1 MKTLF
6 YNSIELPAEV
16 HIVSE
21 CFGIDITY
29 EPMGDLD
36 HPAWMSELFNLAKPG
51 FESKHNITYWKNEE
65 YIALGVGASGYI
77 NNIRYKN
84 SASLTKYIKGI
95 RDGVKEEVSQKDD
108 IEYFL
113 LCNLRLQE
121 GFLLETFKNRYNID
135 ILDLKKSE
143 ISDLINRKLIKI
155 ENNRLFCTDE
165 GIMLLDFVLEKLF

>member
-1 MKTLF
+1 M
-6 YNSIELPAEV
+6 A
-16 HIVSE
+16 
-21 CFGIDITY
+21 
-29 EPMGDLD
+29 
-36 HPAWMSELFNLAKPG
+36 
-51 FESKHNITYWKNEE
+51 
-65 YIALGVGASGYI
+65 
-77 NNIRYKN
+77 
-84 SASLTKYIKGI
+84 ASLTKYIKGI

-143 ISDLINRKLIKI
+143 ISDLINRNLIKI